1 MSKKTFQVSSEGEA
15 YKITLDHD
23 YIAVDEHQLSLDIER
38 LPDGRY
44 SIIHDNK
51 VYTCE
56 VINLDLEAKTITLR
70 VNQDIMDF
78 ELKNE
83 MDLLLEKMGIDQK
96 AVARTEKIPA
106 PMPGLILEVL
116 VEEGDQV
123 KAGTPLIILEA
134 MKMEN
139 VIKAQDEGT
148 VKKLLVQ
155 KGQSVE
161 KNQVLIQ
168 F

>member
-1 MSKKTFQVSSEGEA
+1 MSKHNFQVSSGGA
-15 YKITLDHD
+15 VFKINLDHEHID
-23 YIAVDEHQLSLDIER
+23 VDGEKISLDIEK

-44 SIIHDNK
+44 SIIIDNK

-56 VINLDLEAKTITLR
+56 LINLDIEAKEITLR
-70 VNQDIMDF
+70 INQSLMDF
-78 ELKNE
+78 KIKSD

-96 AVARTEKIPA
+96 ADARTKKISA
-106 PMPGLILEVL
+106 PMPGLILELL
-116 VEEGDQV
+116 VNEGDEV
-123 KAGTPLIILEA
+123 KAGTPLVILEA

-139 VIKAQDEGT
+139 VIKAQGDGT
-148 VKKLLVQ
+148 VQKLLVK
-155 KGQSVE
+155 KGESVE

>member
-1 MSKKTFQVSSEGEA
+1 MSKNILQVSSGGET

-23 YIAVDEHQLSLDIER
+23 HIEVDDHPLSLDIER

-44 SIIHDNK
+44 SIIQNNK

-56 VINLDLEAKTITLR
+56 LINLDIEAKIITLR
-70 VNQDIMDF
+70 INQAIMDF

-96 AVARTEKIPA
+96 AGARTEKISA

-116 VEEGDQV
+116 VGEGDQV

-148 VKKLLVQ
+148 VQKLLVQ